1 MRFTKGQDIRI
12 KKPIYLKKTR
22 KYEYGPE
29 MLKFTCILCDE
40 EFACFAELTRGG
52 GAGFSID
59 MENTFIVS
67 NLKDFED
74 GFKYELV

>member
-1 MRFTKGQDIRI
+1 MRFTKGQDI
-12 KKPIYLKKTR
+12 KTTAGQD
-22 KYEYGPE
+22 EVTESGE
-29 MLKFTCILCDE
+29 LLTFTCILCDE

-59 MENTFIVS
+59 MDNTFILS

-74 GFKYELV
+74 GFKYELI

>member
-1 MRFTKGQDIRI
+1 MRFTKGQDI
-12 KKPIYLKKTR
+12 KTTHQGNGVH
-22 KYEYGPE
+22 EIAE
-29 MLKFTCILCDE
+29 LLTFTCILCDE

-59 MENTFIVS
+59 MDNTFILS

-74 GFKYELV
+74 GFKYELI